1 VNNTNSLI
9 KALNNTDISKN
20 VRICS
25 FDIKNMY
32 TNIPQCKSPDIIKL
46 ALKNS
51 NMNYD
56 TFVTDIQNL
65 MQIILQQNYFQYNGQ
80 FYTKTKGLAMAALI
94 SDLLTE
100 TFIQYI
106 EHNRII
112 KLLQEY
118 NVTDVHDIL
127 IIYNENSINIDKMLA
142 EINRIHKNL

>member
-1 VNNTNSLI
+1 
-9 KALNNTDISKN
+9 
-20 VRICS
+20 
-25 FDIKNMY
+25 
-32 TNIPQCKSPDIIKL
+32 
-46 ALKNS
+46 
-51 NMNYD
+51 MNYD